1 MALKTGNTDQV
12 FQLAEDLAIPFARAF
27 AVFVRTIHENER
39 GKPFS
44 KALDTLSR
52 DPAVRK
58 ALERRLANAVAE
70 NDAAERA
77 GRLREFE
84 FKAGSPSEAVADRI
98 KAIAKERGVSQNA
111 LASRLG
117 VSPAVI
123 SRILR
128 NPDRSKLDTLRRIA
142 DALDVSV
149 RELV

>member
-1 MALKTGNTDQV
+1 MNAAKH
-12 FQLAEDLAIPFARAF
+12 R
-27 AVFVRTIHENER
+27 
-39 GKPFS
+39 
-44 KALDTLSR
+44 
-52 DPAVRK
+52 
-58 ALERRLANAVAE
+58 ALERRLANAVAA

-77 GRLREFE
+77 GTLRECE
-84 FKAGSPSEAVADRI
+84 FDSRSPSHAVADRI

-142 DALDVSV
+142 AALDVPV
-149 RELV
+149 RELL

>member
-1 MALKTGNTDQV
+1 MTSKAATPPEV
-12 FQLAEDLAIPFARAF
+12 FELAEDLAVPFARAF
-27 AVFVRTIHENER
+27 AVFVRAIHENQSA
-39 GKPFS
+39 KPFG
-44 KALDTLSR
+44 KALDSLSR
-52 DPAVRK
+52 DPAVHK

-70 NDAAERA
+70 NDAAERT

-84 FKAGSPSEAVADRI
+84 FKSQSPSQAVADRI

-142 DALDVSV
+142 EALNVPV
-149 RELV
+149 RELL